1 MPLVNLDR
9 EPFYVADGGRGRD
22 LDTAF
27 ERAKS
32 RGARIV
38 LVLLGFDCYSAV
50 KLAGDSREL
59 PSQCIK
65 WKNVEKNPV
74 QQFFL
79 PVFIQPLF

>member
-1 MPLVNLDR
+1 M
-9 EPFYVADGGRGRD
+9 
-22 LDTAF
+22 DTAF

-79 PVFIQPLF
+79 PVFYSALF